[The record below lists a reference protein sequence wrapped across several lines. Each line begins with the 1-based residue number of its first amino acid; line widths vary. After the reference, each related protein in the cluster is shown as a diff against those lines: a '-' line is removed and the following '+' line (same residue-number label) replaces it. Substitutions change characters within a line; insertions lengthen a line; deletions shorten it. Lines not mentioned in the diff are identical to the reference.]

1 MQFDDV
7 LETDDVEVAGECQ
20 QQCTDG
26 GTNKQAGD
34 RQQVGGIARRNHSVE
49 DEFVGH
55 WGEHTEQHDHK
66 GTDDKQ
72 QGVGTRYDFPR
83 KVEEVFQA

>member
-26 GTNKQAGD
+26 GANEQAGD
-34 RQQVGGIARRNHSVE
+34 RQQVGGIACRDDGIE
-49 DEFVGH
+49 DKLVGH
-55 WGEHTEQHDHK
+55 RGEHTEQYDYE
-66 GTDDKQ
+66 GADDKQ
-72 QGVGTRYDFPR
+72 QGIR
-83 KVEEVFQA
+83 A